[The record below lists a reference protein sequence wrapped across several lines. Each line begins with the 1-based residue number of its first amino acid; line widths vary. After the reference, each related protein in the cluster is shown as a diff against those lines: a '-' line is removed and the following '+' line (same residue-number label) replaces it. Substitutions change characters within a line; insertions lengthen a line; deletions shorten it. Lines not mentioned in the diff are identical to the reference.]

1 MFSVPSKFAL
11 WIMKKIGNKIKLK
24 LKQENNKAPVF
35 LLLLRKRER
44 IKAFKKDYVLKR
56 KQRKNNYES

>member
-11 WIMKKIGNKIKLK
+11 WIMKKIGNKIKLN
-24 LKQENNKAPVF
+24 QENNKAPVF
-35 LLLLRKRER
+35 LLLLKKREG

-56 KQRKNNYES
+56 SEKKQLRILRI